1 MSFEAFPMRN
11 ESDRAG
17 ILRLWRE
24 NLGDPRIR
32 SVIDAR
38 WRWMNEFNP
47 AGPVK
52 MCVVVDNATGAVAG
66 AAAALPRRL
75 WICGRETKAAVLCDF
90 VVDKGHRT
98 AGPAV
103 ALQRNLARTCF
114 DDGIEVL
121 YGFPNDRAFPVVAR
135 VGYKTVGT
143 ATMWFRPLQ
152 ASRKLREY
160 VPDLVAR
167 VAGAAVDGAFRA
179 QEFYFHLRRDRGWH
193 DSTPR
198 TPTPAFVD
206 LWNRGKALHR
216 IAGERTSEYLSWR
229 YAQHPIE
236 QCGFYCLSE
245 NRNDQLQA
253 YVAYSV
259 LDGKVNV
266 LDAFWETPEFLQP
279 LFLGF
284 VRSMRAQG
292 HASISVCHVGD
303 SMVLR
308 PLRQLGF
315 IQSSQRRRF
324 ICKVGDEQ
332 NLELSKVAYD
342 ASHWSL
348 FDGELDL

>member
-1 MSFEAFPMRN
+1 MSFQTFPMRN
-11 ESDRAG
+11 ESDRLG
-17 ILRLWRE
+17 ILHLWRE

-32 SVIDAR
+32 SVIDTR
-38 WRWMNEFNP
+38 WRWMSELNP

-52 MCVVVDNATGAVAG
+52 MCVVVDSATDAVVG

-75 WICGRETKAAVLCDF
+75 WVRGHEIKAAVLCDF
-90 VVDKGHRT
+90 VVDKSHRT

-103 ALQRNLARTCF
+103 ALQRTLARTCF
-114 DDGIEVL
+114 QDGIGLL

-135 VGYKTVGT
+135 IGYKTVGM

-160 VPDLVAR
+160 VPEPLAR
-167 VAGAAVDGAFRA
+167 VAGAVIDGALMA
-179 QEFYFHLRRDRGWH
+179 HEFQCHLRRKKVWN
-193 DSTPR
+193 DSTHR
-198 TPTPAFVD
+198 TPNQTFLD
-206 LWNRGKALHR
+206 LWDRGKAFHR
-216 IAGERTSEYLSWR
+216 IAGERTPAYLSWR

-236 QCGFYCLSE
+236 QCGFFCLSE
-245 NRNDQLQA
+245 KHNEQLRA

-266 LDAFWETPEFLQP
+266 LDAFWETPDVLQP
-279 LFLGF
+279 LFVGF
-284 VRSMRAQG
+284 VRSMRAMG
-292 HASISVCHVGD
+292 HASVSVCHVGD

-308 PLRQLGF
+308 PLRKLGF
-315 IQSSQRRRF
+315 IQSSQQRRF

-332 NLELSKVAYD
+332 NTELAQAAYD
-342 ASHWSL
+342 ASQWSL